1 MRHPGGGVLA
11 RKIFAIRSEV
21 GSEFVLGLLKI
32 LHGRSLKMERIENRR
47 VESIMALRVA
57 IVAKTLR

>member
-1 MRHPGGGVLA
+1 MRQPGGGVLV
-11 RKIFAIRSEV
+11 RKIFATRSEV

-47 VESIMALRVA
+47 VVSIMALRVA

>member
-1 MRHPGGGVLA
+1 M
-11 RKIFAIRSEV
+11 RKIFATRSEV

-32 LHGRSLKMERIENRR
+32 LHGRSLKIERIENRR
-47 VESIMALRVA
+47 VVSIMALRVA

>member
-1 MRHPGGGVLA
+1 MRHPGGGVLV

>member
-1 MRHPGGGVLA
+1 MRHPGGWVLV

-47 VESIMALRVA
+47 VESIMALCVA
-57 IVAKTLR
+57 IVAETLR